1 MRQEWLR
8 GWVGGEAPSQK
19 QGKEEWDRGFS
30 EGIPGKGITF
40 EM

>member
-1 MRQEWLR
+1 
-8 GWVGGEAPSQK
+8 VGGRGSTLIEAGG
-19 QGKEEWDRGFS
+19 GKWNREVP

>member
-1 MRQEWLR
+1 MPEPGSGNGCVGEQEEEE
-8 GWVGGEAPSQK
+8 GDGG
-19 QGKEEWDRGFS
+19 GCFS